1 VDYPKLRTINIFP
14 IQNSGQTMVC
24 LQDPQNI
31 SPKALFLSPPLYF
44 IISLFDGLHSVRD
57 IQAEYMR
64 KFGELLYTEKLQE
77 IITSWMPSA
86 EGERFQEALSQKGKF
101 KKACPKRF

>member
-31 SPKALFLSPPLYF
+31 SEKALFLSLPLYF
-44 IISLFDGLHSVRD
+44 IVSLFDGRHSIRD

-64 KFGELLYTEKLQE
+64 KFGELASTSRQGPLSRAPTVGRPGQSTTKLGRF
-77 IITSWMPSA
+77 SFSVPS
-86 EGERFQEALSQKGKF
+86 
-101 KKACPKRF
+101 P